1 MKIELSET
9 KLFNIGQVC
18 ENLIEEFPQIT
29 VSKIRYLE
37 SQGLLTP
44 TRTESGYRKFSTS
57 DLDKLVWILRQQRD
71 YFVPLKTIKE
81 RLDKKG
87 FDFETDEMPEKSDS
101 DRKFEEDPITTG
113 ISLDIKG
120 LAKASGVPLEKIE
133 ELNELGVIKGRKVG
147 NKQIFE
153 GEALITVRSA
163 KRLFEL
169 GMEVR
174 HLRMYL
180 VAAQREAGVIEQLLS
195 AKSKSEDLKSRVE
208 AKRELNEVVALGREI
223 HKCLL
228 KLSLGTS
235 AETFH

>member
-87 FDFETDEMPEKSDS
+87 FDFETDEMPEEPDS

-228 KLSLGTS
+228 KLSLDGL
-235 AETFH
+235 ETW

>member
-195 AKSKSEDLKSRVE
+195 AKSKSGDLKSRVE

-228 KLSLGTS
+228 KLSLDGL
-235 AETFH
+235 ETW

>member
-44 TRTESGYRKFSTS
+44 TRSESGYRKFSTS

-228 KLSLGTS
+228 KLSLDGL
-235 AETFH
+235 ETW

>member
-87 FDFETDEMPEKSDS
+87 FDFETDEMPEEPDS

-133 ELNELGVIKGRKVG
+133 ELNEVGVIKGRKVG

-235 AETFH
+235 AEAFH

>member
-228 KLSLGTS
+228 KLSLDGL
-235 AETFH
+235 ETW

>member
-18 ENLIEEFPQIT
+18 ENLIEEFPEIT

>member
-1 MKIELSET
+1 
-9 KLFNIGQVC
+9 
-18 ENLIEEFPQIT
+18 
-29 VSKIRYLE
+29 
-37 SQGLLTP
+37 
-44 TRTESGYRKFSTS
+44 
-57 DLDKLVWILRQQRD
+57 
-71 YFVPLKTIKE
+71 
-81 RLDKKG
+81 
-87 FDFETDEMPEKSDS
+87 MPEKSDS

-228 KLSLGTS
+228 KLSLDGL
-235 AETFH
+235 ETW

>member
-44 TRTESGYRKFSTS
+44 TRTESGYRKFSTN
-57 DLDKLVWILRQQRD
+57 DLDQLVWILRQQRD

-228 KLSLGTS
+228 KLSVDGL
-235 AETFH
+235 ETW

>member
-147 NKQIFE
+147 NKEIFE
-153 GEALITVRSA
+153 GEALISVRSA

-169 GMEVR
+169 CMEVR
-174 HLRMYL
+174 HLSMYL
-180 VAAQREAGVIEQLLS
+180 VAPQREAGVIEHLLS

-228 KLSLGTS
+228 KLSLDGL
-235 AETFH
+235 ETW

>member
-18 ENLIEEFPQIT
+18 ENLIEEFPEIT

-228 KLSLGTS
+228 KLSLGN
-235 AETFH
+235 FR

>member
-44 TRTESGYRKFSTS
+44 TRTESGYRKFSTN

-87 FDFETDEMPEKSDS
+87 FDVETDEMPEKSDS

-228 KLSLGTS
+228 KLSLDGL
-235 AETFH
+235 ETW

>member
-153 GEALITVRSA
+153 GEALITVRLA

-228 KLSLGTS
+228 KLSLDGL
-235 AETFH
+235 ETW

>member
-101 DRKFEEDPITTG
+101 DRKFVEDPITTG

-228 KLSLGTS
+228 KLSLDGL
-235 AETFH
+235 ETW